1 VREPAR
7 WVEQREAARPRAR
20 SAVIDTHCHLL
31 PGIDDGPPTVD
42 EAVALAW
49 AMASQGVEVAVC
61 TPHWSREFPTSTAQ
75 SSAARAALADALQQ
89 ADIRVELVVSAEL
102 TAVVAATERLD
113 EIRERSIGGRIV
125 LVEMVEDTLPAHVSA
140 VTRRLAAAG
149 MSTVLAHPE
158 RCGAVQ
164 SDPRLLDHL
173 RDEDAYVQVVAPSLT
188 GHRATREGDTAWELL
203 DMGRV
208 DLIASDAHG
217 SRRRPC
223 QLEAAEELVT
233 ERFGPAAWRELTGDA
248 PRRLLDGIGA
258 TADGIRRERPSG
270 S

>member
-1 VREPAR
+1 M
-7 WVEQREAARPRAR
+7 VETAPMLFDRRSR

-42 EAVALAW
+42 EAVALGW
-49 AMASQGVEVAVC
+49 ALASQGVELAVC
-61 TPHWSREFPTSTAQ
+61 TPHWSRAFPTSHAR
-75 SSAARAALADALQQ
+75 SVAARDVLADALLR
-89 ADIRVELVVSAEL
+89 AEIRLDLLVSAEL
-102 TAVVAATERLD
+102 SAVVAATEPLA
-113 EIRERSIGGRIV
+113 EIRERSMAGRLV
-125 LVEMVEDTLPAHVSA
+125 LVEMVGDSLPAHISA
-140 VTRRLAAAG
+140 VTRRLASAG
-149 MSTVLAHPE
+149 LTTVLAHPE

-173 RDEDAYVQVVAPSLT
+173 REEGAYVQIVAPSLT

-203 DMGRV
+203 DTGRA

-233 ERFGPAAWRELTGDA
+233 NRFGPAAWRELTRDA
-248 PRRLLDGIGA
+248 PRRLLDGVGSPSE
-258 TADGIRRERPSG
+258 GVRPAPPFRFMS
-270 S
+270 